1 MYTKKFAENLQYL
14 IGDRSASSVA
24 KEIGIPQQT
33 LWRYL
38 HCQREIGLENLCK
51 LADYFDV
58 ELDYLAGRKEF

>member
-1 MYTKKFAENLQYL
+1 MYKKKFAENLQYL
-14 IGDRSASSVA
+14 IGDRSVSSVA

>member
-14 IGDRSASSVA
+14 IRDRSVSSVA

-38 HCQREIGLENLCK
+38 HCQREIGLANLCK

>member
-1 MYTKKFAENLQYL
+1 MYTKKLAENLQYL
-14 IGDRSASSVA
+14 IRDRSVSSVA